1 MILTITLNPAID
13 KILILERFE
22 LHKLHRLNSEELT
35 MTLPG
40 GKGVNIALNLKVLG
54 NEVIATGFAGGHAG
68 HLLCDGLR
76 QKGIT
81 TSFVFTG
88 DATRT
93 NISILD
99 LKNETLTEI
108 NDFGQEVTTEDIDYF
123 FDNYTRLLNRI
134 KYVVIAGSA
143 PRGVPDDVYNKLIK
157 IATGKKLKVFFHASP
172 EHLESVLTVSPFLI
186 NPDMRS
192 NHQLFGKP
200 LDGIAQFVDAG
211 KNILVKSR
219 DTEFVLFTH
228 RIENVVA
235 ITRERSY
242 VLRPKE
248 LKIMNMLGY
257 ADAFIAGFIHAF
269 GQNLPVIE
277 VLKYASSAGLTNVEN
292 IYKEITDVNKI
303 TENLQRIEVEE
314 LA

>member
-134 KYVVIAGSA
+134 KYVVIAGSV

-157 IATGKKLKVFFHASP
+157 NLYFFSCI
-172 EHLESVLTVSPFLI
+172 S
-186 NPDMRS
+186 
-192 NHQLFGKP
+192 
-200 LDGIAQFVDAG
+200 
-211 KNILVKSR
+211 
-219 DTEFVLFTH
+219 
-228 RIENVVA
+228 
-235 ITRERSY
+235 
-242 VLRPKE
+242 
-248 LKIMNMLGY
+248 
-257 ADAFIAGFIHAF
+257 
-269 GQNLPVIE
+269 
-277 VLKYASSAGLTNVEN
+277 
-292 IYKEITDVNKI
+292 
-303 TENLQRIEVEE
+303 
-314 LA
+314 

>member
-1 MILTITLNPAID
+1 MILTVTLNPAID
-13 KILILERFE
+13 KILILERFD
-22 LHKLHRLNSEELT
+22 LHKLHRLKSDERA

-40 GKGVNIALNLKVLG
+40 GKGVNIALNLKFLG
-54 NEVIATGFAGGHAG
+54 NEVMATGFAGGHTG

-81 TSFVFTG
+81 TGFIFTE
-88 DATRT
+88 DTTRT

-99 LKNETLTEI
+99 LTNETLTEI
-108 NDFGQEVTTEDIDYF
+108 NDFGQEVTTEDVEYF
-123 FDNYTRLLNRI
+123 LENYTRLLNRV
-134 KYVVIAGSA
+134 KYVVIAGSV
-143 PRGVPDDVYNKLIK
+143 PRGVPDDIYKRLIK
-157 IATGKKLKVFFHASP
+157 MALEKEIKVFFHVSP
-172 EHLESVLTVSPFLI
+172 EHMDSVLKASPFLV

-200 LDGIAQFVDAG
+200 LDGVDQFMEAG
-211 KNILVKSR
+211 RNILVKSR

-235 ITRERSY
+235 VTRDKSY
-242 VLRPKE
+242 VLRPKA
-248 LKIMNMLGY
+248 LKIVNMLGY

-269 GQNLPVIE
+269 DQNLPVPE

-303 TENLQRIEVEE
+303 TENLTRIKLEE
-314 LA
+314 LT

>member
-1 MILTITLNPAID
+1 MILTVTLNPAID
-13 KILILERFE
+13 KILILERFD
-22 LHKLHRLNSEELT
+22 LHKLHRLKSDELT

-40 GKGVNIALNLKVLG
+40 GKGVNIALNLKSLG

-99 LKNETLTEI
+99 LTNETLTEI
-108 NDFGQEVTTEDIDYF
+108 NDFGQEVTTEDVEYF
-123 FDNYTRLLNRI
+123 LENYTRLLNRV
-134 KYVVIAGSA
+134 KYVVIAGSV
-143 PRGVPDDVYNKLIK
+143 PRGVPDDIYKRLIK
-157 IATGKKLKVFFHASP
+157 MALEKEIKVFFHVSP
-172 EHLESVLTVSPFLI
+172 EHMDSVLKASPFLV

-200 LDGIAQFVDAG
+200 LDGVDQFMEAG
-211 KNILVKSR
+211 RNILVKSR

-235 ITRERSY
+235 VTRDKSY
-242 VLRPKE
+242 VLRPKA
-248 LKIMNMLGY
+248 LKIVNMLGY

-269 GQNLPVIE
+269 DQNLPVPE

-303 TENLQRIEVEE
+303 TENLTRIKLEE
-314 LA
+314 LT

>member
-1 MILTITLNPAID
+1 MGGKRSPFI
-13 KILILERFE
+13 
-22 LHKLHRLNSEELT
+22 

-40 GKGVNIALNLKVLG
+40 GKGVNIALNLKSLG

-99 LKNETLTEI
+99 LTNETLTEI
-108 NDFGQEVTTEDIDYF
+108 NDFGQEVTTEDVEYF
-123 FDNYTRLLNRI
+123 LENYTRLLNRV
-134 KYVVIAGSA
+134 KYVVIAGSV
-143 PRGVPDDVYNKLIK
+143 PRGVPDDIYKRLIK
-157 IATGKKLKVFFHASP
+157 MALEKEIKVFFHVSP
-172 EHLESVLTVSPFLI
+172 EHMDSVLKASPFLV

-200 LDGIAQFVDAG
+200 LDGVDQFMEAG
-211 KNILVKSR
+211 RNILVKSR

-235 ITRERSY
+235 VTRDKSY
-242 VLRPKE
+242 VLRPKA
-248 LKIMNMLGY
+248 LKIVNMLGY

-269 GQNLPVIE
+269 DQNLPVPE

-303 TENLQRIEVEE
+303 TENLTRIKLEE
-314 LA
+314 LT

>member
-13 KILILERFE
+13 KILILERFD
-22 LHKLHRLNSEELT
+22 LHKLHRLKSDELT

-40 GKGVNIALNLKVLG
+40 GKGVNIALNLKFLG

-76 QKGIT
+76 QKDIT

-88 DATRT
+88 DSTRT

-99 LKNETLTEI
+99 LTNETLTEV
-108 NDFGQEVTTEDIDYF
+108 NDFGQEVSTEDIDYF
-123 FDNYTRLLNRI
+123 IENYTRLLNRVD
-134 KYVVIAGSA
+134 YVIIAGSV
-143 PRGVPDDVYNKLIK
+143 PKGVPDDIYKSLIK
-157 IATGKKLKVFFHASP
+157 MALKKELKVFFHVSP
-172 EHLESVLTVSPFLI
+172 EHLDAVFKASPFLI

-200 LDGIAQFVDAG
+200 LDGIEQFVEAG
-211 KNILVKSR
+211 RDILVKSR

-235 ITRERSY
+235 VTRDKSY
-242 VLRPKE
+242 ILRPKE
-248 LKIMNMLGY
+248 LKIVNMLGY

-269 GQNLPVIE
+269 KQNLPTSEI
-277 VLKYASSAGLTNVEN
+277 LKYASSAGLTNVEN
-292 IYKEITDVNKI
+292 IYKELTDTDKI

-314 LA
+314 IT